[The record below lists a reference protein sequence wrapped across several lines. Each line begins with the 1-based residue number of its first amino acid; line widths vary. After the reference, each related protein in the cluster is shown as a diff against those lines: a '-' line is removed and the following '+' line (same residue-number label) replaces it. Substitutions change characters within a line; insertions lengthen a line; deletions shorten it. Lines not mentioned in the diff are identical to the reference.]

1 MVPLAP
7 RVFTTAEPMVGPR
20 VLLMVVPL
28 VLRVF
33 MMVVLMVGPRVL
45 LMVVPLVL
53 RVFTTAEP
61 MEGPTALEPLRHHLP
76 TPRIPNRDR
85 GVGLS
90 AHEL

>member
-1 MVPLAP
+1 MVPLVP

-33 MMVVLMVGPRVL
+33 T
-45 LMVVPLVL
+45 MVVPMV
-53 RVFTTAEP
+53 
-61 MEGPTALEPLRHHLP
+61 GPTALEPLRYHLP
-76 TPRIPNRDR
+76 TPRIPNRVR